1 MKFAWYDIVGT
12 AGVATI
18 IATYVLL
25 QTERLRSDSLAYSA
39 MNAAG
44 ATLIVLSLVFNFN
57 FAAFVVEF
65 FWIVI
70 SLYGIFRAIR
80 RKVNKTEG

>member
-1 MKFAWYDIVGT
+1 MNFAWYDIVGT

-18 IATYVLL
+18 IVTYVLL

-39 MNAAG
+39 LNAGG
-44 ATLIVLSLVFNFN
+44 ASLIVLSLFFNFN

-80 RKVNKTEG
+80 RKTN